1 VQFYFN
7 MHAPKLLGKENAKE
21 QTVAFNLGRFGKLGN
36 DLVWLKGKVF
46 T

>member
-1 VQFYFN
+1 
-7 MHAPKLLGKENAKE
+7 MLGKENTKE